1 MFTYNANKTKKKQ
14 QLPKR
19 TKAKKPPLK
28 KVHTSISFV
37 TFPLGVIISIGETD
51 KEFIDNLIQTNNI
64 IGCGQAFKLSY
75 DIDGKITAIFCSFD
89 E

>member
-1 MFTYNANKTKKKQ
+1 MTTTQEKDIILVNCPACKDLIYIEQINCGIFRHGIFKHNMEQ
-14 QLPKR
+14 I
-19 TKAKKPPLK
+19 PP
-28 KVHTSISFV
+28 HSN
-37 TFPLGVIISIGETD
+37 